1 MRGPEDREEALPCQ
15 SQTEHRPPRRCVR
28 FGSVE
33 GLGLLWAGTGD
44 AMNQQGCG
52 ALRVGALAQPVPNHG
67 AQALAAE
74 AGRVLYVMLEK
85 KRQPII
91 R

>member
-1 MRGPEDREEALPCQ
+1 MLSHARAKPNTGLQGAASGC
-15 SQTEHRPPRRCVR
+15 
-28 FGSVE
+28 GSVE
-33 GLGLLWAGTGD
+33 GMVLLWSGTGD
-44 AMNQQGCG
+44 ATDQQAGG

-85 KRQPII
+85 KRQPTI